1 MIREFDISDLE
12 NCVKLIEQCNKGNS
26 KVRYF
31 PSSRDEIERRLIS
44 RLNSND
50 YKVLVAID
58 NSKIIGFMEL
68 LIDLEEK
75 YFQILSFF
83 ALTKF
88 NNMFDLYIGFLR
100 KSFDGFS
107 FDYVMSDFNVDSIK
121 YMKSIGAKT
130 DGKEIMI
137 HIRKEEFIET
147 IEDSV
152 IELNEEHYS
161 DFIELHN
168 KIFPEVYW
176 KGNLLVE
183 EKNKFKKF
191 VILEKN
197 IILGYAVLSCF
208 GRDEEEIY
216 FIYSKNIKSKI
227 QLINKSLGTA
237 FKWTESV
244 LILLTSEEKDD
255 LQHYLEIGFQ
265 EKEIIY
271 DYFMTL

>member
-12 NCVKLIEQCNKGNS
+12 KCKSLIEQCNKGSS

-50 YKVLVAID
+50 YKVLIVID
-58 NSKIIGFMEL
+58 NSKIVGFMEL

-75 YFQILSFF
+75 YLQILSFF

-107 FDYVMSDFNVDSIK
+107 FDYVMSDFNEDSIK

-147 IEDSV
+147 IEDTV
-152 IELNEEHYS
+152 TELNEEHYS

-176 KGNLLVE
+176 KGDLLVGE
-183 EKNKFKKF
+183 VTKFKKF
-191 VILEKN
+191 LILENN

-244 LILLTSEEKDD
+244 SILLTSEEKED